1 MAAQI
6 ARDPRFGRNSELP
19 GECPFLNGEYAT
31 HYVAGMQQPDPHGH
45 PLMLAY
51 LKHFDA
57 CEYSNGLPQ
66 RARLMQAV
74 AAIRLDGEH
83 RCGSGP
89 RQLQHLDV

>member
-1 MAAQI
+1 MYVQPLPLRLPQQTLTEVAAQI

-31 HYVAGMQQPDPHGH
+31 HYVSGMQQPDPHGH

-57 CEYSNGLPQ
+57 CEYMYS
-66 RARLMQAV
+66 MQHAAV
-74 AAIRLDGEH
+74 
-83 RCGSGP
+83 
-89 RQLQHLDV
+89 